1 MSGSKRM
8 EISACV
14 VALVS
19 AAVLFFVLEGA
30 AAPPTSPTEPVKF
43 TVDGKLMKPDGYRH
57 WVPGAQRPGEGTLTR
72 KLAISMTD
80 TRTLERMA
88 SMNAEHVENLII
100 GSGVAGKLLG
110 WTLASQGQKTVV
122 VERAMVGGSC
132 PNVACLPS
140 KNVIHSANA
149 VSLVDPKRGLG
160 VMTGN
165 VRVDMAAVARRKWK
179 MVNELVEVHLAKFKA
194 SGAELVMG
202 EARFTEPKTVEVA
215 LNAGGTRQ
223 LKGNR
228 VFINVGTRAR
238 IPNVPGLADARP
250 MTHVEALNLE
260 RLPEHLVVLGGGY
273 VGLEFAQAMRRFGSR
288 VTIVQHGPRL
298 LDKEDADVSVG
309 LLELMKH
316 EGIEVLLNSEVQKV
330 TGRSG
335 EMVTVLVHSRTNE
348 RPLEASDILVA
359 TGRTPNTDRL
369 GLDRTGVEVDSRGY
383 IRVNDRL
390 QTTAPDVWAT
400 GESAGTPHFTHAG
413 EDDFRIVLDNLNG
426 GSRTTRG
433 RVIPYVLFTDPEL
446 AHVGLSE
453 TEAKAQGVHYRI
465 AKMPMAM
472 VFRAQTLSETR
483 GFVKALIGDDDRI
496 LGFTAF
502 GVEASEMMAV
512 VQTAMLGRL
521 PYTALRDAI
530 FTHPTSAEGL
540 IGLFLNPPAAPAGE

>member
-1 MSGSKRM
+1 
-8 EISACV
+8 
-14 VALVS
+14 
-19 AAVLFFVLEGA
+19 
-30 AAPPTSPTEPVKF
+30 
-43 TVDGKLMKPDGYRH
+43 
-57 WVPGAQRPGEGTLTR
+57 
-72 KLAISMTD
+72 
-80 TRTLERMA
+80 
-88 SMNAEHVENLII
+88 MNAEHFQNLII
-100 GSGVAGKLLG
+100 GSGVAGKLLS
-110 WTLASQGQKTVV
+110 WTLASQGQETVV

-140 KNVIHSANA
+140 KNVIQSAKA

-160 VMTGN
+160 VVTGN

-179 MVNELVEVHLAKFKA
+179 MVNELVEVHLANFKA

-202 EARFTEPKTVEVA
+202 EARFTAPKTVDVA

-223 LKGNR
+223 LTGDR

-238 IPNVPGLADARP
+238 TPNVPGLADARP

-260 RLPEHLVVLGGGY
+260 RLPEHLVILGGGY

-288 VTIVQHGPRL
+288 VTIIHHGPRL
-298 LDKEDADVSVG
+298 LEKEDADVSAG
-309 LLELMKH
+309 LLELMKD
-316 EGIEVLLNSEVQKV
+316 EGIEVLLSSKVLKV

-335 EMVTVLVHSRTNE
+335 EMVTLLVRSGTNE
-348 RPLEASDILVA
+348 RTLEASDILVA
-359 TGRTPNTDRL
+359 AGRTPNTDRL
-369 GLDRTGVEVDSRGY
+369 NLDRAGVEVDSRGY

-400 GESAGTPHFTHAG
+400 GESAGSPHFTHVG
-413 EDDFRIVLDNLNG
+413 EDDSRIVLDNLNG

-453 TEAKAQGVHYRI
+453 TEAKAQRVGYRI
-465 AKMPMAM
+465 AKMPMAR

-483 GFVKALIGDDDRI
+483 GFVKALIGGDDRI

-502 GVEASEMMAV
+502 GVEGSEMMAV

-540 IGLFLNPPAAPAGE
+540 IGLFSNAPTAPVG

>member
-1 MSGSKRM
+1 
-8 EISACV
+8 
-14 VALVS
+14 
-19 AAVLFFVLEGA
+19 
-30 AAPPTSPTEPVKF
+30 
-43 TVDGKLMKPDGYRH
+43 
-57 WVPGAQRPGEGTLTR
+57 
-72 KLAISMTD
+72 
-80 TRTLERMA
+80 
-88 SMNAEHVENLII
+88 MNVEHVENLVI

-110 WTLASQGQKTVV
+110 WTLASHGQKTVV
-122 VERAMVGGSC
+122 VERAMVGGAC

-140 KNVIHSANA
+140 KNVVYSAKA

-160 VMTGN
+160 VVTGN
-165 VRVDMAAVARRKWK
+165 LRVDMAAVARRKWK
-179 MVNELVEVHLAKFKA
+179 MVNGLVEIHLAKFKA

-202 EARFTEPKTVEVA
+202 EATFTHPKTVEVA

-223 LKGNR
+223 LNGDR

-260 RLPEHLVVLGGGY
+260 RLPEHLVILGGGY

-298 LDKEDADVSVG
+298 LDKEDADFSAA
-309 LLELMKH
+309 LLELMKD
-316 EGIEVLLNSEVQKV
+316 EGIEVLLSSEVVKV

-335 EMVTVLVHSRTNE
+335 EMVTMQVRSGTAE
-348 RPLEASDILVA
+348 RSLDASDILVA
-359 TGRTPNTDRL
+359 AGRTPNTDRL
-369 GLDRTGVEVDSRGY
+369 NLDRAGVEVDSRGY

-400 GESAGTPHFTHAG
+400 GESAGSPHFTHVG

-446 AHVGLSE
+446 AHIGLSE
-453 TEAKAQGVHYRI
+453 AEAKAQGVRYRV

-472 VFRAQTLSETR
+472 VLRAHTLSETR

-502 GVEASEMMAV
+502 GAEVSEMMAV

-530 FTHPTSAEGL
+530 FTHPTAAEGL
-540 IGLFLNPPAAPAGE
+540 IGLFSNPPAAPAAK

>member
-1 MSGSKRM
+1 MN
-8 EISACV
+8 
-14 VALVS
+14 
-19 AAVLFFVLEGA
+19 
-30 AAPPTSPTEPVKF
+30 TEHF
-43 TVDGKLMKPDGYRH
+43 
-57 WVPGAQRPGEGTLTR
+57 Q
-72 KLAISMTD
+72 
-80 TRTLERMA
+80 
-88 SMNAEHVENLII
+88 NLII
-100 GSGVAGKLLG
+100 GSGVAGKLIS

-122 VERAMVGGSC
+122 VERSMVGGSC

-140 KNVIHSANA
+140 KNVIHSAKA
-149 VSLVDPKRGLG
+149 VSLVHPTRGLG
-160 VMTGN
+160 VVTGN

-202 EARFTEPKTVEVA
+202 EARFIGPKTVEVA
-215 LNAGGTRQ
+215 LNAGGMRQ
-223 LKGNR
+223 LSGDR
-228 VFINVGTRAR
+228 VFINVGSRAH
-238 IPNVPGLADARP
+238 IPNVPGLADAKP

-288 VTIVQHGPRL
+288 VTIVHHGPRL
-298 LDKEDADVSVG
+298 LEKEDPDVSAG
-309 LLELMKH
+309 LLELMMD
-316 EGIEVLLNSEVQKV
+316 EGIEVLLNSEVLKV

-335 EMVTVLVHSRTNE
+335 EMVTLLVRAGTSE
-348 RPLEASDILVA
+348 RSLEASDILVA

-369 GLDRTGVEVDSRGY
+369 NLDRAGVEVDSRGD
-383 IRVNDRL
+383 IRVNEHL
-390 QTTAPDVWAT
+390 QTTASDVWAT
-400 GESAGTPHFTHAG
+400 GESGGTPHFTHAG

-433 RVIPYVLFTDPEL
+433 RVIPYVLFTDPEV

-453 TEAKAQGVHYRI
+453 TEAKAKGVHYRLV
-465 AKMPMAM
+465 KMPMSM

-483 GFVKALIGDDDRI
+483 GFVKALIGDDNRI

-502 GVEASEMMAV
+502 GVEGSEMMAV

-540 IGLFLNPPAAPAGE
+540 IGLFLNSPTAPVG